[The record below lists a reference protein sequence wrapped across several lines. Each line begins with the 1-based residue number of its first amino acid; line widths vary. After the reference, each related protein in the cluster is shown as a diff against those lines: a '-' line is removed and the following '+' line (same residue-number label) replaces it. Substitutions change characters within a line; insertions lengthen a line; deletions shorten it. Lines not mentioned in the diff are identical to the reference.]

1 MMLRGDHNPS
11 KKDQLK
17 HLVEAALK
25 VSTNNY
31 SQSVDVD
38 IVNFGSI
45 IA

>member
-11 KKDQLK
+11 KKDELN

-25 VSTNNY
+25 VSNNNY
-31 SQSVDVD
+31 SQSADVH
-38 IVNFGSI
+38 IVNFSSI